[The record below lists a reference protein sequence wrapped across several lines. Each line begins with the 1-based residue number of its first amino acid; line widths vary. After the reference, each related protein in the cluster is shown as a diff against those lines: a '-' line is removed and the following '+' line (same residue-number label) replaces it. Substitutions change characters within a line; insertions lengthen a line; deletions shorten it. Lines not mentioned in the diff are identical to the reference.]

1 MLVRLNNFLK
11 KIILLFFIFTIF
23 NPAYSEETNTDFLK
37 ADWSFEGLFG
47 TFDRASLQRGYQVY
61 QEVCSACPSVQ
72 HLSYRNLSEKGGPEF
87 SIEET
92 KAIAAQFEV
101 LDGPN
106 SDGEMFT
113 RPGRL
118 SDKFVKPFPN
128 VEAATAA
135 NGGAYPPDMSVL
147 TKARKGGADYIYSL
161 LVGYE
166 DAPAG
171 YELDD
176 GVYYNKYMVGNK
188 IKMSKPLFDGAVEY
202 SDGVQATEAQMAKD
216 VATFLTWAAEP
227 HLEARHKMGVS
238 AILYLIVL
246 IMLVYFSMKKVW
258 SRVDSKND
266 LEQQEDTFDKVEKWT
281 TQYEGDDP
289 KSFK

>member
-1 MLVRLNNFLK
+1 M
-11 KIILLFFIFTIF
+11 
-23 NPAYSEETNTDFLK
+23 
-37 ADWSFEGLFG
+37 
-47 TFDRASLQRGYQVY
+47 
-61 QEVCSACPSVQ
+61 
-72 HLSYRNLSEKGGPEF
+72 
-87 SIEET
+87 
-92 KAIAAQFEV
+92 
-101 LDGPN
+101 
-106 SDGEMFT
+106 
-113 RPGRL
+113 

-166 DAPAG
+166 EAPAG

-246 IMLVYFSMKKVW
+246 IILVYFSMKKVW
-258 SRVDSKND
+258 SRVDSKDD